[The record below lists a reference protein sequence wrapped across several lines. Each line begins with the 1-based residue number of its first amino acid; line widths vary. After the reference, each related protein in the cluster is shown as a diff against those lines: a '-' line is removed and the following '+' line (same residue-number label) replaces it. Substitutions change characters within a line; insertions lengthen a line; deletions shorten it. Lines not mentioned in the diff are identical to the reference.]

1 MAASALPTVG
11 PGLMSS
17 AANHLARG
25 PEAGGTRCVD
35 NGQGRAASQGA
46 GGLDGGKTLPTHT
59 PPTACRLQTLTP
71 PVQEKWMGFH
81 FQSRDIYPVL
91 GAQARPLPWVL
102 SAMKPG
108 PQDL

>member
-1 MAASALPTVG
+1 
-11 PGLMSS
+11 MSS

-25 PEAGGTRCVD
+25 PEAGGPRCAD

-46 GGLDGGKTLPTHT
+46 GGLDEGKTLPTYT
-59 PPTACRLQTLTP
+59 PTHGHCRLQTLTP

-81 FQSRDIYPVL
+81 FQSRDIYLVL
-91 GAQARPLPWVL
+91 GAQARPLPWVP

-108 PQDL
+108 LQGLC